1 MKLSAI
7 RTTDL
12 RPRPWIIQLTER
24 EREREM
30 ERNDA
35 VTLSKQNCC
44 SFNGSHKKCKT
55 SSTSKKRKET
65 SKSSQSN
72 HNSLCITHSPP
83 PQIINLYIFF
93 IIKLTRAKMNR
104 ITRAE
109 KGLRPASEW
118 ASAGRFIHCHRAPPI
133 TPSYHLPRRWTGS

>member
-93 IIKLTRAKMNR
+93 YNQIDTGKNESNYPGGKRIAPGVGMSICRAFYPLSSGAPDHTVISSSKTLNR
-104 ITRAE
+104 
-109 KGLRPASEW
+109 
-118 ASAGRFIHCHRAPPI
+118 
-133 TPSYHLPRRWTGS
+133 